1 MPLMA
6 RYGGMKATASR
17 GKREDERMFQS
28 AWKTPVGIRLASGSR
43 IVRTVA
49 ETTECLTEDWPVA
62 HGNAFDAAL
71 QACLDC
77 FEGQTPPDTVRSAF
91 VAASREAN
99 IFVCG

>member
-1 MPLMA
+1 MA
-6 RYGGMKATASR
+6 SLCGVRADVIR
-17 GKREDERMFQS
+17 GKREDGRMFQN

-49 ETTECLTEDWPVA
+49 EATECLTEDWPVP
-62 HGNAFDAAL
+62 HGSAFDAAL

-77 FEGQTPPDTVRSAF
+77 FEGHTPADTVRNAF